1 MTPEEAIDYAL
12 TEQLATP
19 ASSEDHAVSLL
30 SERETE
36 VLALVAEGLTN
47 PQIAQK
53 LYLSPRTVGQHL
65 RSIYRKLSV
74 SSRAAAAREAVERG
88 MVSARSG

>member
-1 MTPEEAIDYAL
+1 MSPEETVEYAL
-12 TEQLATP
+12 SAEDTP
-19 ASSEDHAVSLL
+19 TSSPVEPSSSLL

-36 VLALVAEGLTN
+36 VLQLVSQELTN
-47 PQIAQK
+47 PRIAGR

-65 RSIYRKLSV
+65 SSIYRKLEV

-88 MVSARSG
+88 LT